1 MKAVSEKL
9 HATNDRISTWKA
21 LIDKYVK
28 SMPKKKNEI
37 LSFHASLILETLSI
51 LHPDRSYSTNWEE
64 EVFEGF
70 LSSIDF

>member
-1 MKAVSEKL
+1 MKAVSEKM
-9 HATNDRISTWKA
+9 HGTNDRISTWKE

-28 SMPKKKNEI
+28 SMPNEI
-37 LSFHASLILETLSI
+37 LSFQPSLILETLSI

-70 LSSIDF
+70 LRSIDF